1 VAQIVVLNMKRL
13 LSSFALA
20 AAIAA
25 TPALAQQD
33 QAPKKPQGPTVMK
46 TFAGWDV
53 RCFSTT
59 SPAPCDVWEATAY
72 KNTGQ
77 FAVSVSIAYVPSQ
90 NQYFMQLVVPL
101 GMDLQKGAKV
111 VSGSYQ
117 SDTLKYHHC
126 DRLGCYLVVPQA
138 GQIVGT
144 MRSAQK
150 VAVRVTAYRGKSGDL
165 DIPLK
170 GFGDAVSSMV
180 EYARQKTSGGG
191 SSAAPAPAAPTD
203 GSNP

>member
-1 VAQIVVLNMKRL
+1 MKHL
-13 LSSFALA
+13 LSSIAFA
-20 AAIAA
+20 AALAA
-25 TPALAQQD
+25 TPALAQD
-33 QAPKKPQGPTVMK
+33 QAQKKPQGPTVMK
-46 TFAGWDV
+46 TFSGWDV

-77 FAVSVSIAYVPSQ
+77 FAVSVSVAYVPSQ
-90 NQYFMQLVVPL
+90 DQYFMQLVVPL

-117 SDTLKYHHC
+117 SETLKYHHC

-138 GQIVGT
+138 SPIVST
-144 MRSAQK
+144 MRGAQK
-150 VAVRVTAYRGKSGDL
+150 VAVRVSAYRGKTGEL
-165 DIPLK
+165 DIPIK
-170 GFGDAVSSMV
+170 GFSEALSSMV
-180 EYARQKTSGGG
+180 EYARQKTSGGS
-191 SSAAPAPAAPTD
+191 SSAAPAPAPAAPAD